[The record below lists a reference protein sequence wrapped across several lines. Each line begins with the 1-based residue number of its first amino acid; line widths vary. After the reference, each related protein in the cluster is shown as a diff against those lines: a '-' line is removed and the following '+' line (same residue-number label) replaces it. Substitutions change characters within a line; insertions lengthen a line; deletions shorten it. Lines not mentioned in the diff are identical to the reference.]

1 MISSKPSHCVTLAK
15 FLITFLCKCVDT
27 GQFICYYLLGFSI
40 FDYRPFFVPY
50 GRRISL
56 YENRIGFLLFGL
68 VI

>member
-1 MISSKPSHCVTLAK
+1 VLIQGDSYVTICWGISIL
-15 FLITFLCKCVDT
+15 
-27 GQFICYYLLGFSI
+27 
-40 FDYRPFFVPY
+40 DYRSFFVPY